1 MIVVPDCTGVAA
13 GDIGATIGTTES
25 DTFSPAT
32 ATIAAGQYVKFST
45 TGDHNFESQ
54 PGAAASAAFSSGAP
68 GSQTTC
74 LQFTVAGSYP
84 FECVVHASMG
94 MTGTLTVN

>member
-1 MIVVPDCTGVAA
+1 VPDCTGVDSNA
-13 GDIGATIGTTES
+13 IGASISTSGDS
-25 DTFSPAT
+25 FSPNT
-32 ATIAAGQYVKFST
+32 MSITAGQYVKFT
-45 TGDHNFESQ
+45 TDGGHDFQNR
-54 PGAAASAAFSSGAP
+54 PGATADNAFVSGAP
-68 GSQTTC
+68 GPQTTC